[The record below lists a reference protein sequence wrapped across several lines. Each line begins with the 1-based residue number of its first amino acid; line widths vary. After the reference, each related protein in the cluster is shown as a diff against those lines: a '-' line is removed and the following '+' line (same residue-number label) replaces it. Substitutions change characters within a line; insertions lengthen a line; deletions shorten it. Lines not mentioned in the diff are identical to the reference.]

1 MTPAEANEQ
10 WMHWMRLGEFERAWQ
25 ISDRALNGKPVT
37 AADFRNKRVLVRCE
51 HGLGDT
57 IQFIRYVRLI
67 RPLAEKIIVHCQPPL
82 VPLVRTMREIDVV
95 FTWEEPW
102 PQDAGLEIDVMQL
115 PHAFRTTVDTVP
127 AEIPYLSIDPELVRA
142 KRSQFR
148 RDGRFNTGLVWGA
161 STWDERRSIPL
172 SAFVALNKAPGMAMF
187 SLQHG
192 PEWRQAVEWGSAVG
206 ILNPTEPENDDVL
219 ETAAAIL
226 NLDLVITVDTMVAHL
241 AGALGA
247 PVWMLLREQADW
259 RWMSG
264 RPDSPWYPTMRL
276 FRQESGQEW
285 AAVAGRVASALR
297 EASLG

>member
-1 MTPAEANEQ
+1 MNPAEVNEQ

-25 ISDRALNGKPVT
+25 VSDQVQNGRPPT

-67 RPLAEKIIVHCQPPL
+67 RPLAEKITVHCQPPL
-82 VPLVRTMREIDVV
+82 VPLLRAMREVDVV

-102 PQDAGLEIDVMQL
+102 PQDADLEIDVMQL

-127 AEIPYLSIDPELVRA
+127 SEVPYLSIDRELVRA
-142 KRSQFR
+142 KRSLFR
-148 RDGRFNTGLVWGA
+148 REGRFNAGLVWGA
-161 STWDERRSIPL
+161 SAWDERRSIPL
-172 SAFVALNKAPGMAMF
+172 SVFAPLNTVPGLALF
-187 SLQHG
+187 TLQHG
-192 PEWRQAVEWGSAVG
+192 PEWKQALLWGAAAG
-206 ILNPTEPENDDVL
+206 ILNPPEPENDDVL

-226 NLDLVITVDTMVAHL
+226 NLDLVITVDTMAAHL

-247 PVWMLLREQADW
+247 PVWVLLRDQPDW

-264 RPDSPWYPTMRL
+264 RADSPWYPTMRL
-276 FRQESGQEW
+276 FRRDSRQDWTAVVES
-285 AAVAGRVASALR
+285 VAKALR
-297 EASLG
+297 EVISK